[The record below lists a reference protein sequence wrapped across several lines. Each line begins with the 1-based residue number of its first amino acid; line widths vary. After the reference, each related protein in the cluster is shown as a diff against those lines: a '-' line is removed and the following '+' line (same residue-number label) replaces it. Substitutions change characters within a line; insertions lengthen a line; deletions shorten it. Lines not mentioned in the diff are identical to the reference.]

1 MHARGFSSC
10 ERLST
15 GVAVVLAEFLISAT
29 KSEQF
34 PPEPKPE
41 IAFLGRSNVGKS
53 SLLNRMAGNQK
64 VAFTSSRPGC
74 TQQINFFDLD
84 GKLRLVDLPGYG
96 YAKAPKA
103 IRQEWAGFINA
114 YLQHRECLH
123 LCICL
128 LDIRRGW
135 MDSDRQLRDWLEFN
149 QRDFLVVATKVDKL
163 RNASQ
168 VKLEVER
175 IQGEVPE
182 RDVLAVS
189 AQTGQGVK
197 ELWQA
202 IWKIR
207 TSQ

>member
-1 MHARGFSSC
+1 MQ
-10 ERLST
+10 
-15 GVAVVLAEFLISAT
+15 VEFLISAT
-29 KSEQF
+29 SAAQF
-34 PPEPKPE
+34 PAEPKPE

-53 SLLNRMAGNQK
+53 SLLNRLAGNQK

-84 GKLRLVDLPGYG
+84 GKSRLVDLPGYG
-96 YAKAPKA
+96 YAKAPEA
-103 IRQEWAGFINA
+103 IRRSWAGFINE
-114 YLQHRECLH
+114 YLQHRECLR

-128 LDIRRGW
+128 LDMRRGW
-135 MDSDRQLRDWLEFN
+135 MDSDRQLREWLEFN
-149 QRDFLVVATKVDKL
+149 HRDFLVVATKADKM
-163 RNASQ
+163 RGVGQ
-168 VKLEVER
+168 VKQQVEKIR
-175 IQGEVPE
+175 SEVPKRE
-182 RDVLAVS
+182 VIAVS

>member
-1 MHARGFSSC
+1 MAAAMH
-10 ERLST
+10 
-15 GVAVVLAEFLISAT
+15 AEFLISAT
-29 KSEQF
+29 SAEQF
-34 PPEPKPE
+34 PREPKPE
-41 IAFLGRSNVGKS
+41 VAFLGRSNVGKS
-53 SLLNRMAGNQK
+53 SLLNQLVGNQK
-64 VAFTSSRPGC
+64 LAFTSSRPGC

-96 YAKAPKA
+96 YAKAPEA
-103 IRQEWAGFINA
+103 VRRQWAGFINE
-114 YLQHRECLH
+114 YLLHREALR
-123 LCICL
+123 LCVCL

-135 MDSDRQLRDWLEFN
+135 METDRQLREWLEAQ
-149 QRDFLVVATKVDKL
+149 QRPYVVVATKADKL
-163 RNASQ
+163 RGIQQ
-168 VKLEVER
+168 VRQQVEQIR
-175 IQGEVPE
+175 SEIPG

>member
-1 MHARGFSSC
+1 M
-10 ERLST
+10 
-15 GVAVVLAEFLISAT
+15 
-29 KSEQF
+29 
-34 PPEPKPE
+34 
-41 IAFLGRSNVGKS
+41 GKS
-53 SLLNRMAGNQK
+53 SLLNRLVGNQK

-74 TQQINFFDLD
+74 TQQINFFDLE

-96 YAKAPKA
+96 YAKAPEA
-103 IRQEWAGFINA
+103 LRRQWAGLIDE
-114 YLQHRECLH
+114 YLHHRQWLS
-123 LCICL
+123 LCVCL

-135 MDSDRQLRDWLEFN
+135 MDPDRQLREWLEFH
-149 QRDFLVVATKVDKL
+149 QRPFLVVATKADKL
-163 RNASQ
+163 RNSGQ
-168 VKLEVER
+168 VKQELEKIRSE
-175 IQGEVPE
+175 IPD

>member
-1 MHARGFSSC
+1 MRQPGNSSGLC
-10 ERLST
+10 AMA
-15 GVAVVLAEFLISAT
+15 AVMQVEFLISAT
-29 KSEQF
+29 SAAQF
-34 PPEPKPE
+34 PAEPKPE

-53 SLLNRMAGNQK
+53 SLLNRLAGNQK

-74 TQQINFFDLD
+74 TQQINFFDLG
-84 GKLRLVDLPGYG
+84 GKSRLVDLPGYG
-96 YAKAPKA
+96 YAKAPEA
-103 IRQEWAGFINA
+103 IRRSWAGFINE
-114 YLQHRECLH
+114 YLQNRECLR

-128 LDIRRGW
+128 LDMRRGW

-149 QRDFLVVATKVDKL
+149 HREFLVVATKADKL
-163 RNASQ
+163 RGAGQ
-168 VKLEVER
+168 VKQQIEKIR
-175 IQGEVPE
+175 SEVPE
-182 RDVLAVS
+182 REVLAVS